1 MNSLTSTRSWRSK
14 TLCWRRIHVVG
25 WCFHYNIQKFGRCTR
40 NMRLLSGR
48 LKKLILPK
56 TTRIGFLYQKLGGG
70 NWNIFLFLPVVGGK
84 DPIWRAYFSGGL
96 KRPTRKVSSILS
108 SMSWHSL
115 QLLMVSSWRIW
126 RNSFLPKY
134 RSQKQGLF
142 MDSKLLWKTSILR
155 PIPCSLSSTSK
166 IPRRRMILSLAGGVC
181 CSCFRTLFWGYE

>member
-1 MNSLTSTRSWRSK
+1 
-14 TLCWRRIHVVG
+14 
-25 WCFHYNIQKFGRCTR
+25 
-40 NMRLLSGR
+40 MRLPSGR

-70 NWNIFLFLPVVGGK
+70 NSNIFLFSSLPEERIQF
-84 DPIWRAYFSGGL
+84 DSYFSGGL
-96 KRPTRKVSSILS
+96 KPPTRKVSSILS

-166 IPRRRMILSLAGGVC
+166 IPRRRMILSYSQKSFAGGVLLM
-181 CSCFRTLFWGYE
+181 FPDLVLGI